1 MDRRTFTA
9 FAVAATTT
17 ALLIPA
23 GAMAQTAADF
33 YKGKTVSVFVGVSPG
48 GIYSSFAQLLAR
60 HMGKHIPGQ
69 PTVIVKHMPG
79 AGGTKA
85 VNFVYNV
92 APKDGTAVITPNA
105 GIPKKPYLKIGKA
118 KYDPT
123 KMHWVGGWGE
133 AINTVAL
140 LKPSPV
146 STLKEAMEKEVVLGA
161 IGKTSNTFL
170 LPAMMNNLLGTK
182 FKIIPGYRG
191 GSPVRLAI
199 EKREVAGWAGQWL
212 GWKLRKPDW
221 VRDGKLVHLVQLGSR
236 RAPDLPDVPLLTDF
250 AKTEKQRAM
259 FSFVQSGIADRA
271 LALPPGVPAD
281 RVAAIGDGYQKTL
294 RDPAFLTDAKKSRF
308 NISPVSGAEIT
319 KFITDTAALSASTI
333 EEIRA
338 AMGLTQ

>member
-1 MDRRTFTA
+1 
-9 FAVAATTT
+9 
-17 ALLIPA
+17 
-23 GAMAQTAADF
+23 
-33 YKGKTVSVFVGVSPG
+33 
-48 GIYSSFAQLLAR
+48 
-60 HMGKHIPGQ
+60 
-69 PTVIVKHMPG
+69 
-79 AGGTKA
+79 
-85 VNFVYNV
+85 
-92 APKDGTAVITPNA
+92 
-105 GIPKKPYLKIGKA
+105 
-118 KYDPT
+118 
-123 KMHWVGGWGE
+123 MHWVGGWGE

-338 AMGLTQ
+338 AMGLTK